1 MEHLLHYV
9 WKHKMFPLQALHTSG
24 ERLAVEVVD
33 PGLSHKD
40 AGPDF
45 FNAKIKIAG
54 TLWAGNVEV
63 HLRSSDWY
71 RHRHDT
77 DAAYNNVVLH
87 VVQTADCEVRTAD
100 GRVLPQLE
108 LPVPETVQANYMELR
123 ATDDY
128 PRCHRLIPHLS
139 TLTVH
144 SWMSALLCERLEE
157 RAARVLQRCEVLHG
171 DWETAFFITLARN
184 FGFGLNGDSFEAL
197 ARRLPLSVL
206 GKHRDNPF
214 QIEAFFLGQAGLLQP
229 DALPAGCRDA
239 ALADEYYR
247 QLVRE
252 YAYLAVKF
260 GLTPMS
266 CYEWKYLR
274 LRPQNFPHLRIVQ
287 LARLYGGGSAML
299 SRILEAPDAVALCEL
314 LQTRVSTYWQTHY
327 LFGCPSPESDKCL
340 SRSSLHLLLINTVVP
355 VLYAY
360 GMQHVRQAFCD
371 KAVALLEG
379 LKAENN
385 FIIRQWEN
393 CGIKVVSA
401 ADSQAL
407 IQLKREYC
415 DRNECLRCRFG
426 FEYLRGKRE
435 G

>member
-9 WKHKMFPLQALHTSG
+9 WKHKMFPLQILRTAGDGL
-24 ERLAVEVVD
+24 EVEVID
-33 PGLSHKD
+33 PGLPHKD

-54 TLWAGNVEV
+54 TLWVGNVEL
-63 HLRSSDWY
+63 HLCSSDWY

-77 DAAYNNVVLH
+77 DPAYNNVVLH
-87 VVQTADCEVRTAD
+87 VVQAADCRVVTAD
-100 GRVLPQLE
+100 GKTLPQLE
-108 LPVPETVQANYMELR
+108 LSVPESVQANYRELR

-128 PRCHRLIPHLS
+128 PRCHRMVPRFS
-139 TLTVH
+139 TMTVH
-144 SWMSALLCERLEE
+144 SWLSALLCERLEE
-157 RAARVLQRCEVLHG
+157 RAGRVLKRCEALQG

-184 FGFGLNGDSFEAL
+184 FGFGLNGDAFEAW
-197 ARRLPLSVL
+197 AWHLSPSAL

-214 QIEAFFLGQAGLLQP
+214 QIEAFFLGQAGLLVP
-229 DALPAGCRDA
+229 EALPTGCRDA
-239 ALADEYYR
+239 AVADGYYQ

-252 YAYLAVKF
+252 YDYLAVKF

-287 LARLYGGGSAML
+287 LAHLYCSGSASL
-299 SRILEAPDAVALCEL
+299 SRILEAPDSVALCEL
-314 LQTRVSTYWQTHY
+314 LQTQVSAYWQTHY
-327 LFGCPSPESDKCL
+327 LFGCSSPGNDKKL
-340 SRSSLHLLLINTVVP
+340 SRSSLHLLLINTVAP
-355 VLYAY
+355 TLYAY
-360 GMQHVRQAFCD
+360 GMQHGQSRYCD
-371 KAVALLEG
+371 RAIALLEA

-385 FIIRQWEN
+385 FIIRQWEA
-393 CGIKVVSA
+393 CGIHVTSA

-426 FEYLRGKRE
+426 FEFLRGKRE
-435 G
+435 